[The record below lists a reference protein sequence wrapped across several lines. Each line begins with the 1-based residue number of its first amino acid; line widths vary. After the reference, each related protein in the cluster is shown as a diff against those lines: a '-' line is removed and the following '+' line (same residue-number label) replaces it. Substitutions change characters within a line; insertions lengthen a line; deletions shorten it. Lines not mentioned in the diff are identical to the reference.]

1 MENLV
6 IMKERQA
13 VTTSLQ
19 VAERFEKRHD
29 HILRDVEGFKEDVPN
44 FGEMFFEGD
53 EPDSYNR
60 PRKIYYMNRDGFT
73 LLAMGFTGKEAL
85 RFKLD
90 YINAFNV
97 MERVAHAPMSMED
110 IMISTLETQ
119 KQLKIEV
126 SDIKDDVHQLKEEQ
140 PIAPYPLL
148 RMDTARKRKVIEV
161 LGGKKS
167 NAYRQMSKRVF
178 SEAGRDFKEFFG
190 IPRYD
195 MLPKKHAEQGLDYW
209 NDWEPCTNTKMEI
222 KEFNSQIALEV

>member
-29 HILRDVEGFKEDVPN
+29 NILRDVEALKEDVLN
-44 FGEMFFEGD
+44 FEEMFFEGD

-97 MERVAHAPMSMED
+97 MERVVRAPMSMED

-148 RMDTARKRKVIEV
+148 KMDTARKRKVIEV

>member
-1 MENLV
+1 MVNADVNRELLKDAVYYQKEDMAAIARCRAGQEGGDVYSFLVTKENLSAFQMTEGEV
-6 IMKERQA
+6 LERAYRNTARQEF
-13 VTTSLQ
+13 SL
-19 VAERFEKRHD
+19 
-29 HILRDVEGFKEDVPN
+29 
-44 FGEMFFEGD
+44 
-53 EPDSYNR
+53 
-60 PRKIYYMNRDGFT
+60 
-73 LLAMGFTGKEAL
+73 
-85 RFKLD
+85 
-90 YINAFNV
+90 
-97 MERVAHAPMSMED
+97 MSMED

-126 SDIKDDVHQLKEEQ
+126 RDIKDDVHQLKEEQ

-148 RMDTARKRKVIEV
+148 KMDTARKRKVIEV

-167 NAYRQMSKRVF
+167 NAYRTISKRVF

>member
-1 MENLV
+1 MNDLI
-6 IMKERQA
+6 IMKNQQA
-13 VTTSLQ
+13 VTTSLNIANDFDKEHHN
-19 VAERFEKRHD
+19 VIKAAESLKK
-29 HILRDVEGFKEDVPN
+29 DVVN
-44 FGEMFFEGD
+44 FNEMFFEGS
-53 EPDSYNR
+53 EPDSYGR
-60 PRKIYYMNRDGFT
+60 PRKVYYMNRDGFT
-73 LLAMGFTGKEAL
+73 LLVMGFTGSKSLE
-85 RFKLD
+85 FKLK
-90 YINAFNV
+90 YINAFNA
-97 MERVAHAPMSMED
+97 MERVVHAPMSMED

-126 SDIKDDVHQLKEEQ
+126 RDIKDDVHQLKEEQ

-148 RMDTARKRKVIEV
+148 KMDTARKRKVIEV

-167 NAYRQMSKRVF
+167 NAYRTISKRVF